1 MRSSDW
7 SSDVCSSDLL
17 LMPGDFIPAAER
29 FRLGVQIDRHV
40 VAMVLHWFDSHPD
53 ALADVDTCA
62 INLTAGSLVNED
74 FARFVDAQLR
84 GSRMAPGQLCF
95 EITETSA
102 VHDLARARA
111 FKIGRAHV

>member
-74 FARFVDAQLR
+74 FARFVAAPLR
-84 GSRMAPGQLCF
+84 G
-95 EITETSA
+95 TSDERR
-102 VHDLARARA
+102 VGKEGVSTCRTRWP
-111 FKIGRAHV
+111 RYY

>member
-1 MRSSDW
+1 MWYFGCVVFFFLMIRRPPRSTRTDT
-7 SSDVCSSDLL
+7 
-17 LMPGDFIPAAER
+17 
-29 FRLGVQIDRHV
+29 RLPYTTLVR
-40 VAMVLHWFDSHPD
+40 S
-53 ALADVDTCA
+53 LADVDTCA

-111 FKIGRAHV
+111 FIQQMRALGCRFALDDFGTG